1 MKMVLDVILHMDE
14 TVSIYGT
21 VAIFDMKGVTWRHG
35 LQMTPTIIKRYILYM
50 PMAICLT
57 LIKKKTHTD
66 IYVVHSENK
75 TGPSIA
81 GKIIHVK

>member
-57 LIKKKTHTD
+57 LIKKKHTPTFMWF
-66 IYVVHSENK
+66 IPK
-75 TGPSIA
+75 TKQGRPLL
-81 GKIIHVK
+81 GKLFM